1 MVISSDGNGVDA
13 KSIVQAIRSSEAI
26 LVPVINLKNDG
37 GYNDEGCAAGLNLH
51 WKFNDHTVS
60 VITVTVPTD
69 FGTVVDMFEV
79 QNGAI
84 YNITNVDTWFKQL
97 GKDHHGN
104 SIKAQQV
111 TISKVSLSPELATRL
126 FVIASSKQVRT
137 DVQNNLQKT
146 EY

>member
-26 LVPVINLKNDG
+26 LVPVINLKNNG

-79 QNGAI
+79 KNGAI
-84 YNITNVDTWFKQL
+84 YNITNVDIWFKQL

-111 TISKVSLSPELATRL
+111 TISKVSLSPELATSL
-126 FVIASSKQVRT
+126 FYNCKLQTSA
-137 DVQNNLQKT
+137 DGCANNLHKT